1 MPLHPTSYFLFYPFF
16 LFSNGVSSYNSL
28 LVQASY
34 LPFLIPFVVLSM
46 GQVYLMKRCF
56 VQNVSALGQ
65 LFNEKISFPSHAPIP
80 LKPYAINAN
89 YSFT

>member
-1 MPLHPTSYFLFYPFF
+1 MALHPSYYFLFYPFF
-16 LFSNGVSSYNSL
+16 SLFYGLFSYHSL

-34 LPFLIPFVVLSM
+34 VPFLIPFVVLSM

-65 LFNEKISFPSHAPIP
+65 LFNEKISFPSHASIP
-80 LKPYAINAN
+80 LKPDAINAN
-89 YSFT
+89 YSST

>member
-1 MPLHPTSYFLFYPFF
+1 MPLRPTSYFPFLSF
-16 LFSNGVSSYNSL
+16 FVFSNGRFSYHFL

-34 LPFLIPFVVLSM
+34 LPFLNPFVVLSV
-46 GQVYLMKRCF
+46 GQVYLMKRYF

-65 LFNEKISFPSHAPIP
+65 LFNEKICFPAHASIP

-89 YSFT
+89 CSFT

>member
-16 LFSNGVSSYNSL
+16 SFLIDFSYHSL
-28 LVQASY
+28 LVQAFY
-34 LPFLIPFVVLSM
+34 LPLLIPLLVLST

-65 LFNEKISFPSHAPIP
+65 LFNEKLSFPSHAPLP

-89 YSFT
+89 YSLT